1 MSLPGLGPV
10 ALPGLGPV
18 TIVSSVVASQ
28 IARRLAGSDEVVGGD
43 AGIGVRHVDV
53 DDRRP
58 GCPEGGKRLLDG
70 MGHLRVE
77 TGPEVRRHPADPHPF
92 QRPLEIAAVGRDGE
106 VERGGVAG
114 IVAGDRFEH
123 QRAVGGGTGHRADL
137 IEARREGHQPP
148 PAHPAIGRL
157 QAGDPAQARRLPD
170 RSARVGADR
179 HRCHV
184 GSHAGR

>member
-10 ALPGLGPV
+10 S
-18 TIVSSVVASQ
+18 IVSSVVASQ
-28 IARRLAGSDEVVGGD
+28 IARRLAGGDEVVRGN

-70 MGHLRVE
+70 MGHLGVE
-77 TGPEVRRHPADPHPF
+77 TGPEVRRHPADPHPL
-92 QRPLEIAAVGRDGE
+92 QRPLEIGAVGGDGE

-114 IVAGDRFEH
+114 IVAGDRLEKE
-123 QRAVGGGTGHRADL
+123 RTVGGGAGHRADL

-148 PAHPAIGRL
+148 PAHPAVGRL
-157 QAGDPAQARRLPD
+157 QAGDPAQACRLPD
-170 RSARVGADR
+170 RAAGVGADR

-184 GSHAGR
+184 GSHARR